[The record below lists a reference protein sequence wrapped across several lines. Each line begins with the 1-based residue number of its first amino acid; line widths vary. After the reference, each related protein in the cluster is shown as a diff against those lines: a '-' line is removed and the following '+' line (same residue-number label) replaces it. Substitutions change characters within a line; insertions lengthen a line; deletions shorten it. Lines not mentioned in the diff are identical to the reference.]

1 MRKARLEGSMFEK
14 TVDYGLH
21 DTLVH
26 DIEVEENGVSLSFRE
41 GVYELSGEGK
51 EISLTKPCKMCIT
64 VENFDKTD
72 LYAHCSFYKCRKN
85 RYAEIGYSE
94 LKTLLGTNPFEIDL
108 DYYSPF
114 ARAVLL
120 RGHIGAYRIEM
131 QITEVQ
137 TIAFEAL

>member
-1 MRKARLEGSMFEK
+1 MFEK
-14 TVDYGLH
+14 ILDYGLH

-26 DIEVEENGVSLSFRE
+26 DIVMEESGVTLLFRE

-51 EISLTKPCKMCIT
+51 EIALTEPCKMRLT
-64 VENFDKTD
+64 VENFDTTD
-72 LYAHCSFYKCRKN
+72 LYAHCSFYQCCKN
-85 RYAEIGYSE
+85 RYAEIGFSE
-94 LKTLLGTNPFEIDL
+94 MKALLANDPFEIDL

-120 RGHIGAYRIEM
+120 RGHIGAYLIEV